1 MMEAPLIEL
10 DHATVMR
17 GEQRALD
24 SLSLRVDA
32 HESIAILGAN
42 GSGKSTLIK
51 MLTRELFPLSDEDR
65 PPLKILGKSRW
76 VTADLHAQL
85 GIVHAELADLLLS
98 IPGMRVR
105 DAILGGLLNRHAI
118 DPEAQL
124 DESMLARI
132 HAVATRVSCVDL
144 LDRPLTELSAGQ
156 LRRSLIARA
165 IAHQPRT
172 LLLDEPANGLDLQA
186 RQELDAILRHLQ
198 EQGVGI
204 WLITHHIEEIPEFIE
219 RVVVLRQ
226 GRLLADGIKSSVLT
240 AAQLS
245 DAFGLE
251 VDVFQKGQRWYASAR

>member
-1 MMEAPLIEL
+1 MEAPLIEL

-24 SLSLRVDA
+24 SLCLHVDA

-51 MLTRELFPLSDEDR
+51 MLTRELFPLNDANR

-118 DPEAQL
+118 EPDAQPDPPT
-124 DESMLARI
+124 LARI
-132 HAVATRVSCVDL
+132 LAVAERVSCIDL
-144 LDRPLTELSAGQ
+144 LDRPLSELSAGQ

-165 IAHQPRT
+165 IVHQPRA
-172 LLLDEPANGLDLQA
+172 LLLDEPANGLDLRA
-186 RQELDAILRHLQ
+186 REELDAILRRLH
-198 EQGVGI
+198 EEGVGI

-219 RVVVLRQ
+219 RVLILRH
-226 GRLLADGIKSSVLT
+226 GRLLADGMKSQVLT

-245 DAFGLE
+245 QAFGLDVE
-251 VDVFQKGQRWYASAR
+251 VFQKGQRWYASAR